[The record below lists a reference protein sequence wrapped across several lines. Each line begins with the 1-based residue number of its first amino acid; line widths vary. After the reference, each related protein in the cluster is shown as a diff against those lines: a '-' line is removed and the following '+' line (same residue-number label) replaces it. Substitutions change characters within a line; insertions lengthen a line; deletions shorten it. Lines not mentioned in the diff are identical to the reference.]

1 MIELFGILWLRP
13 WWLLLVP
20 LGVLI
25 GVLLTRRAGR
35 LGAWEGAIDPTLL
48 ATLRGLGRVLP
59 GQRARSWLLP
69 AVIAALGVALAGPAT
84 ERRAGNSYRNLD
96 AVVLVIDLS
105 PSVTESGRLFDAL
118 TAARL
123 VAEAAGTRQIAAILY
138 AGEAFVAAPLT
149 TDARELA
156 GTLALL
162 DAETMPVAGTR
173 PEAGLALARQTLED
187 ARILASDVVLI
198 GDGGALGGALGGA
211 ALAETAALVS
221 AGARVS
227 TIAVPGDSDGA
238 AALGALARAGQGVA
252 GTLDDPFP
260 VVRQLETRLA
270 TRLAETGYAVLVL
283 NDLGRYL
290 LVLALLPAFLL
301 LPRRGRR

>member
-13 WWLLLVP
+13 WWLLLIP

-35 LGAWEGAIDPTLL
+35 LGAWEGAIDPILL
-48 ATLRGLGRVLP
+48 TTLRGLGRVLP

-123 VAEAAGTRQIAAILY
+123 VAEAAGTRQIAAVLY
-138 AGEAFVAAPLT
+138 AGEAYVAAPLT

-173 PEAGLALARQTLED
+173 PEAGLALARRMLED

-198 GDGGALGGALGGA
+198 GDGGALGGA
-211 ALAETAALVS
+211 ALAEAAALVS

-227 TIAVPGDSDGA
+227 TIAVPGNPNGA

-283 NDLGRYL
+283 DDLGRYL

-301 LPRRGRR
+301 LPKGGRR